1 MFVCKED
8 WLEIYNIYKDGTEK
22 VVGRY
27 CGMTAPG
34 PLESNRGA
42 IGLKVLLHTNSEG
55 VSSGFKARY
64 FFDDAK
70 SIFGGK
76 SYGSLVHLHTF
87 ESSST
92 IKTNTCVTLKY
103 VILFLIIIIDFFF
116 VSFQD
121 CGSNISNADSGKVQS
136 PNFPLKYTAPEKGMP
151 SRTCNWFIN
160 VRPNYKIL
168 LNFVSFSV
176 EGEPASK

>member
-1 MFVCKED
+1 MLYRVLVCTDD

-22 VVGRY
+22 IVGRY

-70 SIFGGK
+70 PIFGGK
-76 SYGSLVHLHTF
+76 WVNIIHTLNSIF
-87 ESSST
+87 RQCRNFIIVST
-92 IKTNTCVTLKY
+92 L
-103 VILFLIIIIDFFF
+103 
-116 VSFQD
+116 D
-121 CGSNISNADSGKVQS
+121 CGSNISNTDSGKVQS

-176 EGEPASK
+176 EGEPSSEYYTVINTLFL

>member
-1 MFVCKED
+1 MVCTDD

-22 VVGRY
+22 IVGRY

-34 PLESNRGA
+34 PLESTRGA

-64 FFDDAK
+64 FFDDVK
-70 SIFGGK
+70 PIYGGMFMTRFK
-76 SYGSLVHLHTF
+76 LLM
-87 ESSST
+87 
-92 IKTNTCVTLKY
+92 ICY
-103 VILFLIIIIDFFF
+103 VISHHLDFFF
-116 VSFQD
+116 LAD
-121 CGSNISNADSGKVQS
+121 CGSNISNVDSGKVQS

-151 SRTCNWFIN
+151 SRTCNWFIQ
-160 VRPNYKIL
+160 VRQNYKIL

-176 EGEPASK
+176 EGDPLRKFVHLSICRY